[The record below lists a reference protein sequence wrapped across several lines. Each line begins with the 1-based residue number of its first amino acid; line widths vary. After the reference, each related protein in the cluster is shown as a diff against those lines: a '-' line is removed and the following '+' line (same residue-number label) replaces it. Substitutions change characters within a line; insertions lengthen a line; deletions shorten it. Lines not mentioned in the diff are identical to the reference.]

1 MKRMPDKDMGF
12 WASLL
17 AWLYAHKNESGY
29 AALAGVMAL
38 LRATYVGVDTWPRRL
53 LDAAMCSVFAF
64 FLQPTLQILGSAL
77 NWKINDDVTRV
88 AAVFLGFLGVD
99 WLSSK
104 LRKFIDKRI
113 GDDNAD
119 AH

>member
-1 MKRMPDKDMGF
+1 MPERDPGF

-38 LRATYVGVDTWPRRL
+38 LRATYVGKDTWPRRL

-64 FLQPTLQILGSAL
+64 FLQPTLQVIGSVF
-77 NWKINDDVTRV
+77 NWNFSDYVTRV

-104 LRKFIDKRI
+104 LRRFIDKRI
-113 GDDNAD
+113 GDGNAD
-119 AH
+119 TQ